1 MSSRSRQQLEAWL
14 KTIDVNGAVLD
25 VGGSQNPIKGR
36 TKNWN
41 VDDYKILDLEIPHE
55 NKTNPDIR
63 HNINYHLTDNRDYLV
78 KEKFWSADIVFAI
91 EIMEYVRDPATAI
104 NNISLLL
111 KRNGLLYSSWHALY
125 GLHNP
130 KGEDCLR
137 YTRYGIEK
145 LMKVA
150 DFEIL
155 EMIPRTISE
164 EGKKH
169 LINFYKTE
177 GMRLDYNDP
186 ETYVEG
192 YLVKARKK

>member
-1 MSSRSRQQLEAWL
+1 MSSRSRQQLESWL
-14 KTIDVNGAVLD
+14 KTIDVSGKVLD
-25 VGGSQNPIKGR
+25 IGGSQNPIKGR
-36 TKNWN
+36 TKSWN
-41 VDDYKILDLEIPHE
+41 VDDYKILDLLSPHE
-55 NKTNPDIR
+55 CKQEPDIIVDL
-63 HNINYHLTDNRDYLV
+63 NEDFALS
-78 KEKFWSADIVFAI
+78 KEMEKIENWIDVMFCI
-91 EIMEYVRDPATAI
+91 EISEYLYIPSKTLLNLSIFLKYGGVLY
-104 NNISLLL
+104 ISFH
-111 KRNGLLYSSWHALY
+111 WLY

-145 LMKVA
+145 LLKETG
-150 DFEIL
+150 FEIL
-155 EMIPRTISE
+155 EMTPRTISE